1 MLRPSQGIK
10 AAIRLSLAVMLSFCG
25 ATSTGAAAGLQK
37 AERLV
42 IHYHSGTFELVS
54 RMTIRKVLPGSIAF
68 ADTTIQHS
76 GSWFE
81 LQSATGANLYRRM
94 MQPPQTIY
102 VEALED
108 STSGRYVRQEAT
120 VPDRTFVLLVPLR
133 DDAVQV
139 AFYGPPVAAAG
150 KRAGTQLLGSISL
163 R

>member
-1 MLRPSQGIK
+1 MLRPGHGIK
-10 AAIRLSLAVMLSFCG
+10 VAIRGTLIAVLAFCG
-25 ATSTGAAAGLQK
+25 VAPAGAATALQR

-42 IHYHSGTFELVS
+42 IHYHSGSFELVS
-54 RMTIRKVLPGSIAF
+54 RMTIRKVLPGSVVF

-81 LQSATGANLYRRM
+81 LQSATGTNLYRRM

-150 KRAGTQLLGSISL
+150 KRAGAQLLGSISL